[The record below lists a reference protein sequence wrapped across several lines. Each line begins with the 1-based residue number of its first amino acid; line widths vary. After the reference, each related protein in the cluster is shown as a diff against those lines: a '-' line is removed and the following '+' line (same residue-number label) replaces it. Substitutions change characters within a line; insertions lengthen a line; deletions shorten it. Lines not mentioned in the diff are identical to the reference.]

1 MKVTVDLNSKDT
13 THNKDIMLEVVK
25 KDETFFDYASDELKN
40 NYSFNLEAVRAN
52 PKVYYYINAEFK
64 NDRDIVLLAANPK
77 KNKFIIGMHIRDELA
92 YYNINEKLRDDEEV
106 MLKAIQVANYNF
118 EYASD
123 RLKKDKKFCLKAL
136 KLGARFKDVGLF
148 EDDDLVFKAAKNGDI
163 PNHLYPKR
171 YSQNK
176 EYIKLIVSGTDNK
189 NGTNNTMN
197 ALWYLSD
204 IKSKYLNDKEIAKLA
219 LKRTSQA
226 FQVINKKFRK
236 DEDLILVSL
245 KSDYNPHRTL
255 EYADKKFRN
264 NKKFLEKA
272 ISYHGESLTFANK
285 KFIKDRNLV
294 FKALNNGLFTIDD
307 KFKTYS
313 KDEEFI
319 KKVIYENENYDFYK
333 YIDNKYKKDFDLTK
347 KILKNHYRYFKHFN
361 NKYKDNDEIIFL
373 LLTEHFHCLQDHYED
388 YEEETFTKN
397 DLKYINKRLSNREF
411 IVKILK
417 KLSENNN
424 TDWVL
429 WFKDQDGNSLV
440 WKHFNKKLKKDKSF
454 VLELAKINV
463 DYRHLFKM
471 NDFYKNKK
479 YDPDIEKL
487 FMDNNPNI
495 RMRGDGEIIV
505 KDNEDLKFE
514 IELDDK
520 YINQSKKNKL
530 N

>member
-52 PKVYYYINAEFK
+52 PKVYYYINADFK

-92 YYNINEKLRDDEEV
+92 YYNIDEKLRDDEEV
-106 MLKAIQVANYNF
+106 MLKAIQVGIHNF

-123 RLKKDKKFCLKAL
+123 RLKNNKEFCYKAVEFGVSI
-136 KLGARFKDVGLF
+136 KTAGLL
-148 EDDDLVFKAAKNGDI
+148 EDDELVFKAAKKGDI
-163 PNHLYPKR
+163 PDETYPKR
-171 YSQNK
+171 YLENK
-176 EYIKLIVSGTDNK
+176 DYIKLILSGAK
-189 NGTNNTMN
+189 NRFGNFNTME
-197 ALWYLSD
+197 ALWYLQK
-204 IKSKYLNDKEIAKLA
+204 IKSKYLNDAEIAKLA
-219 LKRTSQA
+219 LQSTSQA
-226 FQVINKKFRK
+226 FEVINKKFRK
-236 DEDLILVSL
+236 DEDMILIS
-245 KSDYNPHRTL
+245 KTL
-255 EYADKKFRN
+255 EYADKKFKNDRKFVEKFISIEGEALIYA
-264 NKKFLEKA
+264 NKKFL
-272 ISYHGESLTFANK
+272 N
-285 KFIKDRNLV
+285 DRKLV
-294 FKALNNGLFTIDD
+294 LKALDNNLFTVD
-307 KFKTYS
+307 KRFKKYS
-313 KDEEFI
+313 NDKEFI
-319 KKVIYENENYDFYK
+319 KKAIYK
-333 YIDNKYKKDFDLTK
+333 YEHYGFFQYINKKYKKDFDLTK
-347 KILKNHYRYFKHFN
+347 KILKSHYKYFKYFD
-361 NKYKDNDEIIFL
+361 NKFKDNDEIIYI

-411 IVKILK
+411 IVKVLK
-417 KLSENNN
+417 KLSENSN
-424 TDWVL
+424 TGWVL
-429 WFKDQDGNSLV
+429 YFKDQDDNSLV

-463 DYRHLFKM
+463 DYRHLFEM

-505 KDNEDLKFE
+505 KDNDDLKFE

-520 YINQSKKNKL
+520 YINQNKKNKL